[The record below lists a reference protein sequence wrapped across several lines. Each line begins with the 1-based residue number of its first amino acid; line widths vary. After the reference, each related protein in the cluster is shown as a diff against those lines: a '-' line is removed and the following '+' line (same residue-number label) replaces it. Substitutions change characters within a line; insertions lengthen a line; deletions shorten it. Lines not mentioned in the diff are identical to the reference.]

1 MPCVG
6 AHTSRPGCWTTGLAH
21 TEGVRDM
28 LLVPRPSTDVGKRQR
43 TALRATVMSDSLCS
57 AGLWQGL
64 VVTGE
69 GEAPLVQEHFTGPTD
84 GLSPRYLFIL
94 WPNTTTGF
102 HLQLH
107 FKTKNS
113 RSAGVAAPALAR
125 WATRGGQLA
134 GLLQEGP
141 AAPHTLL
148 VHSLEV
154 GVVPVV
160 GVLNNKSFFWIIAPK

>member
-1 MPCVG
+1 MHACVG
-6 AHTSRPGCWTTGLAH
+6 AHTSCPGCWTTGLVH
-21 TEGVRDM
+21 TEGVRDT

-43 TALRATVMSDSLCS
+43 TALWATVMSDSLCS

-107 FKTKNS
+107 FKTRNS

-125 WATRGGQLA
+125 RAARGTA
-134 GLLQEGP
+134 SGP
-141 AAPHTLL
+141 APGRPCSTAHTAGTQ
-148 VHSLEV
+148 SRSRSRSRSR
-154 GVVPVV
+154 GPQ
-160 GVLNNKSFFWIIAPK
+160 